1 MANRL
6 AGQASLEGLCFI
18 ASSGCFCLFICL
30 ILQILCV
37 YSTASSFVFLWI
49 FCVCKCACLCIHM
62 CFLCFF
68 SWTLF
73 FPVWLFCLIPV
84 SFVFCFI
91 LSPFYYYSLD
101 EGETE
106 RGSGGVTG
114 RGMGGGKHNLNIL
127 YEKKNYLF
135 SVLKKKPWG
144 G

>member
-1 MANRL
+1 MYILRL
-6 AGQASLEGLCFI
+6 PVLCFYGFSVYANVHVS
-18 ASSGCFCLFICL
+18 ASICVS
-30 ILQILCV
+30 C
-37 YSTASSFVFLWI
+37 AFFLGY
-49 FCVCKCACLCIHM
+49 
-62 CFLCFF
+62 
-68 SWTLF
+68 F

-127 YEKKNYLF
+127 YEKNYLF

>member
-1 MANRL
+1 M
-6 AGQASLEGLCFI
+6 QMCMSLHP
-18 ASSGCFCLFICL
+18 
-30 ILQILCV
+30 
-37 YSTASSFVFLWI
+37 YVFL
-49 FCVCKCACLCIHM
+49 VLL
-62 CFLCFF
+62 FLD
-68 SWTLF
+68 TF

-127 YEKKNYLF
+127 YEKKLSIF
-135 SVLKKKPWG
+135 SFKKETLGWVMRYAFKLVTEAKAVG
-144 G
+144 